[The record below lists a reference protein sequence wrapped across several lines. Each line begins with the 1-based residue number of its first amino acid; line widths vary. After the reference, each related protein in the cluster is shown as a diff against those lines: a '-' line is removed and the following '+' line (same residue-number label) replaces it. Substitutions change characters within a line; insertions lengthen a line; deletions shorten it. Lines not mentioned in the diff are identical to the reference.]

1 MSLYTGARAV
11 LKVITFG
18 LVVGVLVHPNT
29 FKSLRFYMLGCHL
42 IVMSMSFQKVS
53 RRELESNTLQSQG
66 LKNSYSPT
74 RYSP

>member
-29 FKSLRFYMLGCHL
+29 
-42 IVMSMSFQKVS
+42 S
-53 RRELESNTLQSQG
+53 RAYDSTC
-66 LKNSYSPT
+66 
-74 RYSP
+74 